1 MIEVVETPKAG
12 CEKIV
17 AIFDEAIANIETAQE
32 TEIAE
37 AIQAIHAKYEERLE
51 NYKTDR
57 MHYVDRVEVEKPDPP
72 EEVAQVIGEEQVPT
86 DENNCCEEVNGDGQ
100 VDF

>member
-1 MIEVVETPKAG
+1 MVRITEQAKAG

-32 TEIAE
+32 DEIKKAVDE
-37 AIQAIHAKYEERLE
+37 IHAKYAERLM

-57 MHYVDRVEVEKPDPP
+57 AHYVDVIR
-72 EEVAQVIGEEQVPT
+72 EEVPDEVTEDSAMVETAVAENTYCEGE
-86 DENNCCEEVNGDGQ
+86 DENEQDN
-100 VDF
+100 F

>member
-1 MIEVVETPKAG
+1 MIEIVETPKAG

-17 AIFDEAIANIETAQE
+17 AIFDEAIASIETAQE

-57 MHYVDRVEVEKPDPP
+57 THYVDWVEVEKPDPP

>member
-1 MIEVVETPKAG
+1 MIEFVETPKAG

-72 EEVAQVIGEEQVPT
+72 EEVAQVIGEAQVPT

>member
-1 MIEVVETPKAG
+1 MEKIIEQAKAG

-32 TEIAE
+32 DEIKRAVDE
-37 AIQAIHAKYEERLE
+37 IHAKYEERLT

-57 MHYVDRVEVEKPDPP
+57 AHYVDVIR
-72 EEVAQVIGEEQVPT
+72 EEVPDEVTADSETTEIPVSENTYCEGEIEDEQ
-86 DENNCCEEVNGDGQ
+86 GD
-100 VDF
+100 F

>member
-17 AIFDEAIANIETAQE
+17 AIFDEAIASIETAQE
-32 TEIAE
+32 TEIAD

-57 MHYVDRVEVEKPDPP
+57 THYVDRVEVEKPDPVV
-72 EEVAQVIGEEQVPT
+72 EEQVIGEEQVPT
-86 DENNCCEEVNGDGQ
+86 DENNCCEEENGDGQ

>member
-17 AIFDEAIANIETAQE
+17 AIFDEAIASIETAQE

-57 MHYVDRVEVEKPDPP
+57 THYIDRVEVENPDPVV
-72 EEVAQVIGEEQVPT
+72 EEQVIGEEQVPN

>member
-1 MIEVVETPKAG
+1 MIEIVETPKAG

-17 AIFDEAIANIETAQE
+17 AIFDEAIASIETAQE

-57 MHYVDRVEVEKPDPP
+57 THYIDRVEVENPDPV
-72 EEVAQVIGEEQVPT
+72 EEEQVIGEEQLL
-86 DENNCCEEVNGDGQ
+86 
-100 VDF
+100 

>member
-17 AIFDEAIANIETAQE
+17 AIFDEAIASIETAQE

-57 MHYVDRVEVEKPDPP
+57 THYVDRVEVEKPDPP

>member
-1 MIEVVETPKAG
+1 MEKIIEQAKVG

-32 TEIAE
+32 DELKRAVDE
-37 AIQAIHAKYEERLE
+37 IHAKYAERLT

-57 MHYVDRVEVEKPDPP
+57 AHYVDIIREEVP
-72 EEVAQVIGEEQVPT
+72 EEVTADSATVEIPATENTYCEGEIEDEQG
-86 DENNCCEEVNGDGQ
+86 N
-100 VDF
+100 F